1 MEYFTRMAESQQ
13 NYTYENKGLEI
24 KNSLS
29 EDRLTPYLKQANNDP
44 EYAFRLYLYNA
55 RLAKGFLFPLHILE
69 VTIRNRISSV
79 FITDYGLNWPHEQSF
94 RSALTPESLKSLDKG
109 ISRAKRNNTSDI
121 ISELTFDFWS
131 NLFRHEYDRSLWQ
144 KNMDNLLPN
153 IHCSRSKFQNLVKN
167 TNKLRNRIAH
177 YEPIHKEDVSSLH
190 TKILNIIEAASNE
203 TFKWTKHHSSV
214 NSIMRTKPNAHKNS
228 KPHMVDRCDLNF
240 KFMDENEAISNQ
252 TNERF
257 ILCCNGGSG
266 ITAIIEMSHIGKYL
280 LNQVD
285 KGELFL
291 ELKEHTYAD
300 VIKHNDIHNNFL
312 ICSCTDSF
320 SQTSELLKKDY
331 QYLLII
337 NEDSKY
343 MGVISKSHRR
353 Y

>member
-1 MEYFTRMAESQQ
+1 MAESQQ

-29 EDRLTPYLKQANNDP
+29 EERFTPYLKQADNDA

-55 RLAKGFLFPLHILE
+55 RLAKAFLFPLHILE
-69 VTIRNRISSV
+69 VTIRNRMSSV
-79 FITDYGLNWPHEQSF
+79 FVTDYGLNWPHEQSF
-94 RSALTPESLKSLDKG
+94 RSALSQESLKSLDKG
-109 ISRAKRNNTSDI
+109 ISRSKSKNNTSDI
-121 ISELTFDFWS
+121 VSELTFDFWS
-131 NLFRHEYDRSLWQ
+131 NLFRDEYDRSLWQ

-153 IHCSRSKFQNLVKN
+153 SHYSRSKFQNVVRDIN
-167 TNKLRNRIAH
+167 RLRNRIAH

-190 TKILNIIEAASNE
+190 TQILNTIKAASNE

-214 NSIMRTKPNAHKNS
+214 NSIMRTKPNAHNNP

-240 KFMDENEAISNQ
+240 KVMDENKAISDQ
-252 TNERF
+252 HNERF
-257 ILCCNGGSG
+257 ILCCNGESG

-280 LNQVD
+280 LNQAD
-285 KGELFL
+285 EGELFL
-291 ELKEHTYAD
+291 ELKKHTYAD
-300 VIKHNDIHNNFL
+300 VIKYNNISNNFL
-312 ICSCTDSF
+312 VCSCADSF
-320 SQTSELLKKDY
+320 SQTSKLLIKGS

-343 MGVISKSHRR
+343 MGVIAKSHRR